1 MFSVIDFQFI
11 VYICIYKSFP
21 ILITKSYL
29 RLKDV
34 VYPIKCFFL
43 QRYLFPE
50 SCIPLVPYFR
60 CGVFTCSIRLYH
72 IVKTTEPL
80 QNTKRA
86 AELHKAML
94 HRDNYAKAPF
104 HAEHLGVRR
113 PDNGERFVFLFRKKR
128 SLFSVHFLILGKV
141 FMYSLGE

>member
-1 MFSVIDFQFI
+1 MLFLAKIFI
-11 VYICIYKSFP
+11 SGI
-21 ILITKSYL
+21 
-29 RLKDV
+29 
-34 VYPIKCFFL
+34 
-43 QRYLFPE
+43 

-60 CGVFTCSIRLYH
+60 RGVFTCSIRLYH

-94 HRDNYAKAPF
+94 HRDNYANIK
-104 HAEHLGVRR
+104 
-113 PDNGERFVFLFRKKR
+113 PDQLHSMRNTSGFVDLTMGNDFFFLFRKKR

-141 FMYSLGE
+141 FMYSLGELAHENGRFSR

>member
-1 MFSVIDFQFI
+1 MLFLAKIFI
-11 VYICIYKSFP
+11 SGI
-21 ILITKSYL
+21 
-29 RLKDV
+29 
-34 VYPIKCFFL
+34 
-43 QRYLFPE
+43 

-60 CGVFTCSIRLYH
+60 RGVFTCSIRLYH

-94 HRDNYAKAPF
+94 HRDNYANIKPDQF
-104 HAEHLGVRR
+104 HSMRNTSG
-113 PDNGERFVFLFRKKR
+113 FVDLTMGNDFFFLFRKNR

-141 FMYSLGE
+141 FMYSLGELVQENGRFSR

>member
-1 MFSVIDFQFI
+1 MLFLTKIFI
-11 VYICIYKSFP
+11 SGI
-21 ILITKSYL
+21 
-29 RLKDV
+29 
-34 VYPIKCFFL
+34 
-43 QRYLFPE
+43 

-60 CGVFTCSIRLYH
+60 RGVFTCSIRLYH

-94 HRDNYAKAPF
+94 HRDNYANIK
-104 HAEHLGVRR
+104 
-113 PDNGERFVFLFRKKR
+113 PDQLHSMRNTSGFVDLTMGNDFFSLFRKKR

-141 FMYSLGE
+141 FMYSLGELAQENGRFSR

>member
-1 MFSVIDFQFI
+1 MLFLAKIFI
-11 VYICIYKSFP
+11 SGI
-21 ILITKSYL
+21 
-29 RLKDV
+29 
-34 VYPIKCFFL
+34 
-43 QRYLFPE
+43 

-60 CGVFTCSIRLYH
+60 RGVFTCSIRLYH

-94 HRDNYAKAPF
+94 HRDNYANIKPDQF
-104 HAEHLGVRR
+104 HSMRNTSG
-113 PDNGERFVFLFRKKR
+113 FVDLTMGNDFFSLFRKKR

-141 FMYSLGE
+141 FMYSLGELAQENGRFSR

>member
-1 MFSVIDFQFI
+1 MLFLAKIFI
-11 VYICIYKSFP
+11 SGI
-21 ILITKSYL
+21 
-29 RLKDV
+29 
-34 VYPIKCFFL
+34 
-43 QRYLFPE
+43 

-60 CGVFTCSIRLYH
+60 RGVFTCSIRLYH

-94 HRDNYAKAPF
+94 HRDNYANIK
-104 HAEHLGVRR
+104 
-113 PDNGERFVFLFRKKR
+113 PDQLHSMRNTSGFVDLTMGNDFFSLFRKKR

-141 FMYSLGE
+141 FMYSLGELAQKNGRFSR